1 MHGTTT
7 TIDAALD
14 GLRISMSRIDSLSDR
29 QEEVLHLLVLD
40 LSNQE
45 VADRLGITERT
56 VKAHI
61 SALMERLGVDSRLR
75 LAMVALYEQMSNCT
89 CGQWS

>member
-1 MHGTTT
+1 MHGTITAV
-7 TIDAALD
+7 DDALD
-14 GLRISMSRIDSLSDR
+14 GLRISASRIDSLSDR

-56 VKAHI
+56 VKAHVA
-61 SALMERLGVDSRLR
+61 ALMDRLGVDSRLR
-75 LAMVALYEQMSNCT
+75 LALVALYQHMADCPR
-89 CGQWS
+89 GQWS